1 MNIAIKAAI
10 GCGVGALLV
19 GMIAGG
25 GKSAAP
31 PAPSVPMPSD
41 QAGFTSAV
49 SAARTAYKSAAN
61 ELAAG
66 GVRNNRQ
73 QAICRVVRDQS
84 ASGWIGKIS
93 QLSSNG
99 DGKGVLQ
106 IEIAPNIHVSTW
118 NNAVSDVGSNTLID
132 PNSSLFKS
140 LAAMKQGDVVRFSGR
155 FSSSNVDCVR
165 EKSLTLAGSMTDPV
179 FTMRFTSVSKP

>member
-10 GCGVGALLV
+10 GCGVGALLA

-25 GKSAAP
+25 GKSAP
-31 PAPSVPMPSD
+31 PAPTVPIPSD
-41 QAGFTSAV
+41 QAGFTGAV
-49 SAARTAYKSAAN
+49 SAARTAYRSAAN

-93 QLSSNG
+93 QLTSNG
-99 DGKGVLQ
+99 DGKGVRQ

-118 NNAVSDVGSNTLID
+118 NNAVSDIGSNTLID

-140 LAAMKQGDVVRFSGR
+140 LAAMKPGDVVRFSGR

-165 EKSLTLAGSMTDPV
+165 ENSVTLAGSMTDPV

>member
-1 MNIAIKAAI
+1 MNIVIKAAI
-10 GCGVGALLV
+10 ACGVGALLV

-25 GKSAAP
+25 GKSAPP
-31 PAPSVPMPSD
+31 PAPSVPIPSD
-41 QAGFTSAV
+41 QAGFTA
-49 SAARTAYKSAAN
+49 AARTAYKSAAN

-99 DGKGVLQ
+99 DGKGVLR
-106 IEIAPNIHVSTW
+106 IEIAPDIHVATW
-118 NNAVSDVGSNTLID
+118 NNAVSDIGSNTLID

-140 LAAMKQGDVVRFSGR
+140 LASMKRGDVVRFSGR
-155 FSSSNVDCVR
+155 FSSSNVDCVQ
-165 EKSLTLAGSMTDPV
+165 EKSVTLAGSMTDPV